1 MESKNFKGVEDNFQR
16 YKENVTD
23 LTQEFE
29 LGLFLYLLNK
39 VKWYVI
45 AIIILCFISAS
56 IYIRYT
62 PKTYQTNSL
71 IQVAVK
77 EQPNGFSDLYSYN
90 INTNLN
96 SEIALMNSEKA
107 IDRVIKDIELNV
119 FYYFEGEV
127 ITRFL
132 YNQSPYTFENFSIKD
147 ESIISKPI
155 YLLFDG
161 NYFSLTDE
169 KAEIVYGE
177 YILPNKFFSSKY
189 IWQKLF
195 RNKWYICQAKLM

>member
-1 MESKNFKGVEDNFQR
+1 MESENFKGVEDNFQR
-16 YKENVTD
+16 YKENVAD

-39 VKWYVI
+39 IKWY
-45 AIIILCFISAS
+45 AITLIILCITSAF

-62 PKTYQTNSL
+62 PKTYQTSSL

-107 IDRVIKDIELNV
+107 IERVIEDIKLNV
-119 FYYFEGEV
+119 FYYFEGEI

-132 YNQSPYTFENFSIKD
+132 YNQSPYTFENFSIK
-147 ESIISKPI
+147 
-155 YLLFDG
+155 
-161 NYFSLTDE
+161 
-169 KAEIVYGE
+169 
-177 YILPNKFFSSKY
+177 
-189 IWQKLF
+189 
-195 RNKWYICQAKLM
+195 

>member
-1 MESKNFKGVEDNFQR
+1 MVCYFNNFIV
-16 YKENVTD
+16 
-23 LTQEFE
+23 
-29 LGLFLYLLNK
+29 LLCIS
-39 VKWYVI
+39 Y
-45 AIIILCFISAS
+45 IL
-56 IYIRYT
+56 RYT

-107 IDRVIKDIELNV
+107 IEKVIRILNLNP
-119 FYYFEGEV
+119 FYYFEGEI

-147 ESIISKPI
+147 KSIISKPI
-155 YLLFDG
+155 YLNFDG
-161 NYFSLTDE
+161 NYFSLD
-169 KAEIVYGE
+169 
-177 YILPNKFFSSKY
+177 
-189 IWQKLF
+189 
-195 RNKWYICQAKLM
+195 R